1 MTDMHAGLVWM
12 IVGLVLLGAEILAP
26 GVFMMWL
33 GMAAIVAGLLVWL
46 LDLAFGIQV
55 ALFAVLSAIALAVGI
70 KLRPRA
76 RPSLNTQI
84 AGLVGRSATAVS
96 FHGHEGRVK
105 VGDSDWAA
113 RLASG
118 ATAPEPGAT
127 MRVDGVDGTVL
138 VVRPE
143 A

>member
-46 LDLAFGIQV
+46 LDLAFGMQV
-55 ALFAVLSAIALAVGI
+55 ALFAVLAAIALAVGI
-70 KLRPRA
+70 KFRPRA

-84 AGLVGRSATAVS
+84 AGLVGRSATAVA
-96 FHGHEGRVK
+96 FHGREGRVK

-118 ATAPEPGAT
+118 ATAPEPGAM

>member
-1 MTDMHAGLVWM
+1 MADMHAGLVWM

-33 GMAAIVAGLLVWL
+33 GMAAIVAGLLIWL
-46 LDLAFGIQV
+46 LDLAFGGQV
-55 ALFAVLSAIALAVGI
+55 ALFAVLAAVALAIGI

-76 RPSLNTQI
+76 RASLNTQV

-96 FHGHEGRVK
+96 FQGREGRVK

-113 RLASG
+113 RLAHG
-118 ATAPEPGAT
+118 AAVPEPGAAL
-127 MRVDGVDGTVL
+127 RVDGVDGTVL

-143 A
+143 G

>member
-1 MTDMHAGLVWM
+1 MEDMHAGLIWM
-12 IVGLVLLGAEILAP
+12 IVGLVLLGVEILAP

-46 LDLAFGIQV
+46 LDLAFAMQV
-55 ALFAVLSAIALAVGI
+55 VLFAVLAAIALGIGI

-76 RPSLNTQI
+76 RPGLNTQI

-96 FHGHEGRVK
+96 FQGREGRVR

-113 RLASG
+113 KLASG
-118 ATAPEPGAT
+118 AAIPEPGAAL
-127 MRVDGVDGTVL
+127 RVDGVHGTVL

-143 A
+143 G